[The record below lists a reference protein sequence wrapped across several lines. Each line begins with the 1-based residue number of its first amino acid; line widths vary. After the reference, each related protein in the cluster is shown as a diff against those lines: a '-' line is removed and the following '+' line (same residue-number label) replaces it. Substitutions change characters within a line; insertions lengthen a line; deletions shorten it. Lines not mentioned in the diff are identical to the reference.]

1 MTAEECEAEYA
12 RLKERERKGE
22 EQLPAG
28 AKKANKHYKP
38 WEEEMS
44 SRLSDAHGEIS
55 RDVSTTLD
63 MTIGGGAL
71 DMTKMGCLLDMTK
84 GGGAPKILKDRIH
97 IK

>member
-1 MTAEECEAEYA
+1 
-12 RLKERERKGE
+12 
-22 EQLPAG
+22 
-28 AKKANKHYKP
+28 
-38 WEEEMS
+38 
-44 SRLSDAHGEIS
+44 
-55 RDVSTTLD
+55 